1 MDPRV
6 ARTIA
11 VMDDTLER
19 PVSLAEL
26 AATVNLSRSQLARL
40 FKEQTGTSP
49 ARYLHELRLA
59 RARLLLER
67 TFLSVKQVMA
77 CVGLNDPSHFSRD
90 FRRRYGFPPS
100 RLRQL
105 SWATDASPYA
115 RAFPPSDSRNGHER

>member
-11 VMDDTLER
+11 VMDEALDR
-19 PVSLAEL
+19 PLSLVEL
-26 AATVNLSRSQLARL
+26 AVMVNLSRSQLARL

-90 FRRRYGFPPS
+90 FRHQYGFPPS
-100 RLRQL
+100 ELRQR
-105 SWATDASPYA
+105 SWTADASPYA
-115 RAFPPSDSRNGHER
+115 RAFPPSDRRNGHER